1 MSAINSIRLIRE
13 SRAHG
18 TTASTSSHDD
28 GEDDHLVKDAAELVA
43 AAHLADRHEVGI
55 DHAGQLSAWT
65 RLKLMRKADQS
76 MQSILLIRGGD
87 HVDSSHGATF
97 MKLVC
102 ESGVESSPQTYLPVR
117 RNRAVQGQAVDASPS
132 RVRDRKLVLRFV
144 YILTTHIK

>member
-1 MSAINSIRLIRE
+1 MSDTECVACSARPVSAINSIILIRE

-65 RLKLMRKADQS
+65 RLPDHAAHDQS
-76 MQSILLIRGGD
+76 IQ
-87 HVDSSHGATF
+87 HDSS
-97 MKLVC
+97 
-102 ESGVESSPQTYLPVR
+102 
-117 RNRAVQGQAVDASPS
+117 DASW
-132 RVRDRKLVLRFV
+132 
-144 YILTTHIK
+144 